1 MGFSGFL
8 KTSGTPWRM
17 RLLVYQRFYGVLWI
31 FENLWYT
38 WRMRFL
44 RAPGFYRLLWI
55 FKNIWHTLRRWDS
68 LCVPDF
74 IVFAWFF
81 VEGRISGGGR
91 INGKNC
97 YFCSFWS
104 ISLLWR
110 LTKLRE
116 WRVARGFW
124 VPESI
129 YENLWWSDFRR
140 AGCHGFCSFWSFRPA
155 CDGIAGHL
163 ICPCAPDILFFH
175 WCWT

>member
-17 RLLVYQRFYGVLWI
+17 RS
-31 FENLWYT
+31 
-38 WRMRFL
+38 L
-44 RAPGFYRLLWI
+44 RVPGFYRLLRI

-110 LTKLRE
+110 LIKLRGL
-116 WRVARGFW
+116 RVARGFW

-140 AGCHGFCSFWSFRPA
+140 AGCHGFCSFWPFRPA
-155 CDGIAGHL
+155 CGGIGDPL
-163 ICPCAPDILFFH
+163 ICPCVPDILFFH
-175 WCWT
+175 WYWT

>member
-1 MGFSGFL
+1 MESMTQIKKCIKKVSLYQNLWYTLENEILGCTRGFMGFSGFL

-74 IVFAWFF
+74 IVFVWFF
-81 VEGRISGGGR
+81 VEGRTSRSEWPMIRTVIFFFFDQFSCFSGWQ
-91 INGKNC
+91 NSAD
-97 YFCSFWS
+97 Y
-104 ISLLWR
+104 
-110 LTKLRE
+110 KL
-116 WRVARGFW
+116 
-124 VPESI
+124 PEDPRCLKVSM
-129 YENLWWSDFRR
+129 
-140 AGCHGFCSFWSFRPA
+140 GA
-155 CDGIAGHL
+155 CD
-163 ICPCAPDILFFH
+163 D
-175 WCWT
+175 